1 MSRNY
6 QESWDFREQTIR
18 DFEADDLRRARLEQ
32 RQSATIMLP
41 QLNLNNESKL
51 KFVFKMLFEG
61 IVFSVATVSLCA
73 CLYVLSI

>member
-41 QLNLNNESKL
+41 PLNLNNESKL
-51 KFVFKMLFEG
+51 KFVFKMLFLKKDYG
-61 IVFSVATVSLCA
+61 DQSLIIS
-73 CLYVLSI
+73 L